1 MKNLKGFIKKY
12 IRDCS
17 GVNALI
23 FALVLPAMVAAGG
36 LAVDLANAY
45 NVKNRLGNALDKTAL
60 ATANSSGTE
69 AELTEIAEKFFEV
82 NFRESGL
89 GQAYDLDVEFS
100 EKIIRVSAAAD
111 VELLFMGMFG
121 KDDMNVTSMSEVTRE
136 MSGIEAVMV
145 LDVTGSMAGSNI
157 AALKSASTEFL
168 NIMFDRISD
177 PDFLR
182 LGIVPYSNTVNVS
195 SYGWGE
201 YPDGSYYG
209 PAFVERPETDDHKTA
224 SEIEYDLDNT
234 ADWHGCVLAE
244 EYPGDVRDDTPS
256 GFGMYRYPRVCQSY
270 WYGYCWSYNNDPNRA
285 CTKSPVV
292 PLGNDRAILQDT
304 IDNLDPVGNTLGN
317 FGLLWGWRLI
327 SPEEPFTEGAAYD
340 DREWKKA
347 VIMMTDGVNTM
358 NNTYSAYGRTSEH
371 DVRPDDLDDRVGEI
385 CTGMKDKGITVYTI
399 TFGNVNEST
408 KDIYRQCASTESVY
422 KHVDSDAELE
432 ELFKSIA
439 NQLSRLH
446 LSK

>member
-1 MKNLKGFIKKY
+1 MRDLKKLFKEY
-12 IRDCS
+12 ISDIS
-17 GVNALI
+17 GVNALV
-23 FALVLPAMVAAGG
+23 FAIVLPAMVAAGG

-69 AELTEIAEKFFEV
+69 AELTEIAQKFFAV

-89 GQAYDLDVEFS
+89 GQAYDLNVQFNDKV
-100 EKIIRVSAAAD
+100 IQVSASAD
-111 VELLFMGMFG
+111 VELMFMGMFG
-121 KDDMNVTSMSEVTRE
+121 KEDLNVSAMSEVTRE
-136 MSGIEAVMV
+136 LSGIEVVLV

-157 AALKSASTEFL
+157 TALKSASTEFL
-168 NIMFDRISD
+168 NIMFEDISD
-177 PDFLR
+177 PEYIR
-182 LGIVPYSNTVNVS
+182 IGITPYSNTINVG

-209 PAFVERPETDDHKTA
+209 PAFIDLPETDDYKTA
-224 SEIEYDLDNT
+224 SEITYDLENT
-234 ADWHGCVLAE
+234 HDWHGCVLAG
-244 EYPGDVRDDTPS
+244 EYPDDVSDERVSFD
-256 GFGMYRYPRVCQSY
+256 MYRYPRVCQSG
-270 WYGYCWSYNNDPNRA
+270 WYGYCWSYNNNPNNA
-285 CTKSPVV
+285 CTTSPVV
-292 PLGNDRAILQDT
+292 PLGHDRVLLQDT

-340 DREWKKA
+340 DPEWKKA

-358 NNTYSAYGRTSEH
+358 NNTYSAYGRTADH
-371 DVRPDDLDDRVGEI
+371 DVRPSDLDDRLGEI
-385 CTGMKDKGITVYTI
+385 CMAMKDKNITVYTI

-408 KDIYRQCASTESVY
+408 QDIYRECASTESLY
-422 KHVDSDAELE
+422 KHVENDSELE